1 MDLDIQPQSTTPLY
15 RQIMDQVRVRVAA
28 GLLRPG
34 DPLPSVR
41 EVASRHA
48 INPMTVSK
56 AYSLLRAE
64 GLLDQARGQGMV
76 VAGAA
81 EAGMSPE
88 AGPAP
93 LAERVALLAPV
104 LDQVVSQSRQL
115 ALPPDEVLRQL
126 ASRLGM
132 AEVLDTAAGK
142 ELS

>member
-81 EAGMSPE
+81 AAGASPE

-93 LAERVALLAPV
+93 LAERVALLAPL

-115 ALPPDEVLRQL
+115 AISPDEVLRQL
-126 ASRLGM
+126 SSRLGQSTD
-132 AEVLDTAAGK
+132 ADVRPGQETP
-142 ELS
+142 

>member
-41 EVASRHA
+41 EIASRHA

-81 EAGMSPE
+81 EAGTCPD

-93 LAERVALLAPV
+93 LPERVALLAPL

-115 ALPPDEVLRQL
+115 AISPDEVLRQL
-126 ASRLGM
+126 SARLGQPM
-132 AEVLDTAAGK
+132 DTGVPPGQ
-142 ELS
+142 ETP

>member
-81 EAGMSPE
+81 AAGASPE
-88 AGPAP
+88 TGPAP
-93 LAERVALLAPV
+93 LAERVALLAPL

-115 ALPPDEVLRQL
+115 AIAPDEVLRQL
-126 ASRLGM
+126 SRRLGAPM
-132 AEVLDTAAGK
+132 GADMQPGQET
-142 ELS
+142 S